1 MASFFKRVVTAAL
14 ERRQEVRDLNLERQ
28 EKAVQV
34 GVERLQEAE
43 KNRIK
48 KVNLIRKRNT
58 KVKPFILSVEE
69 KLGKSISPAVAI
81 NLLAETPDPS
91 KAILAAEQMLKTNP
105 DALSSKQLESDTAD
119 VQQQTNQML
128 SRQGD
133 MTMPVSVQQGK
144 MAGDQAIS
152 STRMGGENI
161 GREFVNA
168 LFGALTGAPTQE
180 TQALIQQRYASL
192 FPTEEEGLKNYRQA
206 TEYLGQVMSGED
218 PTTLPSIDPSI
229 MSDFIGAGTLV
240 ETKTDFDANA
250 DKILEKMFKDDLF
263 KIKAVTK
270 SLNAQEME
278 QASKLSG
285 VPLMDFYAN
294 KRKLGDEQ
302 YNKAIELLLARKDA
316 VKKRALELLESGRG
330 AMGESVVSIITKAR
344 SQIENN
350 LNASGKPEV
359 DDPTR
364 RSHSISSIN
373 NISSDPNLK
382 GGEEKGGIKLGSTSN
397 IEASLGEDK
406 QVVVERMQNG
416 GATLVFGEHIWKRGN
431 RANSPKKGPKEN
443 QKAYYLTTGGK
454 KYQLRLNFTGTVAVP
469 EITQVGQ

>member
-105 DALSSKQLESDTAD
+105 DDLSSKQLESDTAD

-152 STRMGGENI
+152 STNGQAIPKDLSAINHLNHFCMIPYNDKAGEQLRDKWCN
-161 GREFVNA
+161 
-168 LFGALTGAPTQE
+168 
-180 TQALIQQRYASL
+180 ALIQL
-192 FPTEEEGLKNYRQA
+192 
-206 TEYLGQVMSGED
+206 
-218 PTTLPSIDPSI
+218 
-229 MSDFIGAGTLV
+229 
-240 ETKTDFDANA
+240 
-250 DKILEKMFKDDLF
+250 
-263 KIKAVTK
+263 
-270 SLNAQEME
+270 
-278 QASKLSG
+278 
-285 VPLMDFYAN
+285 
-294 KRKLGDEQ
+294 
-302 YNKAIELLLARKDA
+302 
-316 VKKRALELLESGRG
+316 
-330 AMGESVVSIITKAR
+330 
-344 SQIENN
+344 
-350 LNASGKPEV
+350 
-359 DDPTR
+359 
-364 RSHSISSIN
+364 
-373 NISSDPNLK
+373 
-382 GGEEKGGIKLGSTSN
+382 
-397 IEASLGEDK
+397 
-406 QVVVERMQNG
+406 
-416 GATLVFGEHIWKRGN
+416 
-431 RANSPKKGPKEN
+431 
-443 QKAYYLTTGGK
+443 GK
-454 KYQLRLNFTGTVAVP
+454 KPSVCNWSELNG
-469 EITQVGQ
+469 